1 MTARTVTA
9 DQQGGASADQRVA
22 RAVDAFIAEFGAV
35 NAMRLDSCIHCGM
48 CAEACHFYIATE
60 DPEYTP
66 ILKVEP
72 MKQAYKREAGAFAP
86 FFKLLHLKPPVTEA
100 ELERWQHLLYDSC
113 NLCGRCSLICPM
125 GIDVSQ
131 LIEHARRGMYE
142 AGLAPR
148 ELYEK
153 AEHQAGTGR
162 PEPGEEPYHERLA
175 AIGEEYGVAIPINRD
190 QADIMLCVPRSDL
203 EHRPQ
208 AVAALARVME
218 HLGADCTFRSEAL
231 VAENYGYYAGS
242 RERQRRISR
251 RLIDQAQACGAST
264 VIVPEC
270 GHAYYALRWE
280 AAELNGGPLPFRVR
294 HVTEYLAEELAAGR
308 LKLKPADGG
317 SVAFHDP
324 CQLVRKGGVTEAP
337 RALLKA
343 LGVELRELDNHKA
356 FSFCCTGGG
365 GVYDI
370 ERARPLRYRALEP
383 KLREIDATG
392 AASLVTSCSDCRV
405 TFADAQRHFEWDKS
419 PRSLLEMVA
428 DNLAQSR

>member
-1 MTARTVTA
+1 MSTTSPAADRQGSLDDGARLAGAMASFYA
-9 DQQGGASADQRVA
+9 D
-22 RAVDAFIAEFGAV
+22 FGAV

-60 DPEYTP
+60 DAEYTP

-72 MKQAYKREAGAFAP
+72 LKQAYRREAGAFAP
-86 FFKLLHLKPPVTEA
+86 LFRLLRLKPPVTEA
-100 ELERWQHLLYDSC
+100 ELERWQHLLFDSC

-125 GIDVSQ
+125 GIDVTA
-131 LIEHARRGMYE
+131 LIEHARRAMFQ

-148 ELYEK
+148 ELAEK
-153 AEHQAGTGR
+153 SEHQARTGQ
-162 PEPGEEPYHERLA
+162 PEASAEPYRERLK
-175 AIGEEYGVAIPINRD
+175 AIASEYGVDIPLDRERAEIL
-190 QADIMLCVPRSDL
+190 LCVPRNDL

-208 AVAALARVME
+208 AVAALARVMA

-242 RERQRRISR
+242 RERQRAISERIVA
-251 RLIDQAQACGAST
+251 QAEACGART
-264 VIVPEC
+264 VLVPEC

-280 AAELNGGPLPFRVR
+280 AAELRGGPLPFRVL
-294 HVTEYLAEELAAGR
+294 HVTEYLAEALEEGR
-308 LKLKPADGG
+308 LRVTPLEQK
-317 SVAFHDP
+317 SVTFHDP
-324 CQLVRKGGVTEAP
+324 CQLVRKGGVQEAP
-337 RALLKA
+337 RRLLAA
-343 LGVELRELDNHKA
+343 LGMDLKELRCHQA
-356 FSFCCTGGG
+356 YSFCCTGGG

-392 AASLVTSCSDCRV
+392 ADELVTSCSDCRE
-405 TFADAQRHFEWDKS
+405 TFSDAQRHFDWDKT

-428 DNLAQSR
+428 EHLTRE

>member
-1 MTARTVTA
+1 MSVHTS
-9 DQQGGASADQRVA
+9 SADRQGNLDEAA
-22 RAVDAFIAEFGAV
+22 RLAGAMASFYADFGAL

-60 DPEYTP
+60 DAEYTP

-72 MKQAYKREAGAFAP
+72 LKQAYRREAGAFAP
-86 FFKLLHLKPPVTEA
+86 LFRLLGLKRPVTQA

-125 GIDVSQ
+125 GIDVTA
-131 LIEHARRGMYE
+131 LIEQARRGLFE

-148 ELYEK
+148 ELAEK
-153 AEHQAGTGR
+153 SEHQARTGQ
-162 PEPGEEPYHERLA
+162 PEAAAEPYRERLA
-175 AIGEEYGVAIPINRD
+175 AIAAEYGVDIPLDRERAEIL
-190 QADIMLCVPRSDL
+190 LCVPGSDL

-208 AVAALARVME
+208 AVAALARVMA
-218 HLGADCTFRSEAL
+218 HLGADCTFRSAAL

-242 RERQRRISR
+242 RERQRAISGRIVA
-251 RLIDQAQACGAST
+251 QAQDCAART
-264 VIVPEC
+264 VVVPEC

-280 AAELNGGPLPFRVR
+280 AAELCGAPLPFRVL
-294 HVTEYLAEELAAGR
+294 HITEFLAEALEQGR
-308 LKLKPADGG
+308 LKLAPLEDT

-324 CQLVRKGGVTEAP
+324 CQLVRKGGVGEAP
-337 RALLKA
+337 RKLLAA
-343 LGVELRELDNHKA
+343 LGVELRELENHQA

-365 GVYDI
+365 GVFDI

-392 AASLVTSCSDCRV
+392 ADALVTSCSDCRE
-405 TFADAQRHFEWDKS
+405 TFADAQRHFEWRTT
-419 PRSLLEMVA
+419 PHSLLEIIA
-428 DNLAQSR
+428 DHLARE